1 MSVRSIR
8 LLHVEDDAIQRKLL
22 QAHLAKL
29 ADFGFVVESAIS
41 ENEAIAK
48 LPSGFD
54 LVLLDYHLAQGNGL
68 ACLKRIRSAD
78 GHIPIIAIS
87 GVATPEI
94 AAELLEAGADDYFSK
109 EPFDPEVFGRSVR
122 SALARADAW
131 KARTPEVDMAAL
143 GELAG
148 VFHAACADY
157 ASFAGGS
164 FVDRLDKIEK
174 GARTANLTFAQ
185 MLRLFDSVCD
195 RLAEGSDTAKYKRIL
210 RPIMLELVLRLYE
223 ETPTSGGLASV

>member
-1 MSVRSIR
+1 MKTTRFNASCCRR
-8 LLHVEDDAIQRKLL
+8 G
-22 QAHLAKL
+22 LAKL

-41 ENEAIAK
+41 ENEAISK

-122 SALARADAW
+122 SGRWPVPMPGKPGRRKSTWRPLANSRVYFMHV
-131 KARTPEVDMAAL
+131 R
-143 GELAG
+143 
-148 VFHAACADY
+148 DY

-164 FVDRLDKIEK
+164 FMDRLDQVEK
-174 GARTANLTFAQ
+174 GARTGQ
-185 MLRLFDSVCD
+185 
-195 RLAEGSDTAKYKRIL
+195 SDF
-210 RPIMLELVLRLYE
+210 RPDV
-223 ETPTSGGLASV
+223 ASFRQRV